1 MPGMNRERLGNNL
14 QKRAR
19 ELGLSDAEVARRLG
33 LGQSRYAN
41 YVSGTREPDFA
52 TFTRICQVLQ
62 ITPDQLLEFC
72 NWPQVGSESETLIQ
86 RLQAVLK
93 VLNLTSLRTA
103 VMMLEALAANQSDEE
118 KPTG

>member
-1 MPGMNRERLGNNL
+1 MLGMDREKFGENL

-52 TFTRICQVLQ
+52 TFTKICQVLD
-62 ITPDQLLEFC
+62 ITPDQLLEFTA
-72 NWPQVGSESETLIQ
+72 WPEIGSEESSLVQ
-86 RLQAVLK
+86 RLQATVK

-103 VMMLEALAANQSDEE
+103 SMVLEALAINQTNGE
-118 KPTG
+118 KESN

>member
-1 MPGMNRERLGNNL
+1 MLGMNMEQLGQNL

-52 TFTRICQVLQ
+52 TFIRICHVLEA
-62 ITPDQLLEFC
+62 TPDQLLEFAP
-72 NWPQVGSESETLIQ
+72 WPSTGAEE
-86 RLQAVLK
+86 AVLAQRIQAATK

-103 VMMLEALAANQSDEE
+103 AMVLDSLAATQDSVPASTD
-118 KPTG
+118 